1 MFSPFYAWS
10 RRRRPADPEQHCS
23 LNVALYGRPK
33 RWAMTERGR
42 TKLTR
47 SDNHL
52 TIGPSALHWD
62 GKSLSIWVEEVTA
75 PVPSRLSGVVKVTP
89 RALTG
94 RSFTLDAGGRH
105 RWSPIAPSAAVEVT
119 MERPGLSWSGTGYL
133 DSNEGDRPLERDFKE
148 WDWCRAPTQEGAVI
162 LYNAVHRV
170 GGRQDLALR
179 IDGAGAIEA
188 FTPPP
193 PARLPRTLWGLHPST
208 RCDAHSQP
216 IVRQRLEDAPFYS
229 RSVIETRLLGE
240 RLHAV
245 HESLVMD
252 RFTAPWV
259 QAMLPFRIPRRA

>member
-10 RRRRPADPEQHCS
+10 RRKTPADPEQFCS

-62 GKSLSIWVEEVTA
+62 GTSLTIWIEEVTA
-75 PVPSRLSGVVKVTP
+75 PIPSRLSGVVKVTP
-89 RALTG
+89 NALTR

-105 RWSPIAPSAAVEVT
+105 RWSPIAPSAQVEVT
-119 MERPGLSWSGTGYL
+119 MSKPGLSWFGTGYL
-133 DSNEGDRPLERDFKE
+133 DSNEGDRPLERDFHE
-148 WDWCRAPTQEGAVI
+148 WDWCRAPTKDGAII
-162 LYNAVHRV
+162 LYNANRRV
-170 GGRQDLALR
+170 GGRQDLALK
-179 IDGAGAIEA
+179 IDGTGKIEEFA
-188 FTPPP
+188 SPPSAP
-193 PARLPRTLWGLHPST
+193 LPRTLWGLHPRT
-208 RCDAHSQP
+208 RCDAQSQP
-216 IVRQRLEDAPFYS
+216 RLRQRLEDAPFYS

-240 RLHAV
+240 RVHAV

-259 QAMLPFRIPRRA
+259 QAMLPFRIPRRG